1 MTRGST
7 SDTELLWP
15 TGGIDLLDIVR
26 GEFAMNLRWEI
37 EMRRAIENYTVLLSD
52 KLKVSQYILLNS
64 EVKRSVEKFVW
75 DAEAQFA
82 IIVIG
87 CNN

>member
-1 MTRGST
+1 
-7 SDTELLWP
+7 
-15 TGGIDLLDIVR
+15 
-26 GEFAMNLRWEI
+26 
-37 EMRRAIENYTVLLSD
+37 MRRAIENYTVLLSD

>member
-26 GEFAMNLRWEI
+26 GEFAMNLR
-37 EMRRAIENYTVLLSD
+37 
-52 KLKVSQYILLNS
+52 
-64 EVKRSVEKFVW
+64 
-75 DAEAQFA
+75 
-82 IIVIG
+82 
-87 CNN
+87 